1 MASLAEQDNPLSLPA
16 NKDCDVHVHHIS
28 CPNSGVQYAKDYTP
42 NNSIYRTYFD
52 DNPLKNA
59 LSQTKNN
66 LLYRIIVFK
75 TILLGSFGKAL
86 SKNWQSPIEMIQMG
100 KIEKLVLTELAA
112 MQKKGSSA
120 GNKARFLAM
129 QEDIKIL
136 LVDRNIPVISVWRIL
151 SEKKYVPYSYE
162 TFNRYCKMYIFK
174 SDNTTD
180 GQASAL
186 QSIPEKPASGHTDKE
201 LHPSASTN
209 SEPIIAGGDS
219 TSASGFVFNN
229 DPNEKDLL

>member
-1 MASLAEQDNPLSLPA
+1 
-16 NKDCDVHVHHIS
+16 
-28 CPNSGVQYAKDYTP
+28 
-42 NNSIYRTYFD
+42 
-52 DNPLKNA
+52 
-59 LSQTKNN
+59 
-66 LLYRIIVFK
+66 
-75 TILLGSFGKAL
+75 
-86 SKNWQSPIEMIQMG
+86 MG
-100 KIEKLVLTELAA
+100 KIEKLVLTELAT

>member
-1 MASLAEQDNPLSLPA
+1 MYITYLAPILAPILGFN
-16 NKDCDVHVHHIS
+16 
-28 CPNSGVQYAKDYTP
+28 TP
-42 NNSIYRTYFD
+42 
-52 DNPLKNA
+52 
-59 LSQTKNN
+59 
-66 LLYRIIVFK
+66 RIIRQIIQYIEHILMTNRLKMLYHKQKMIYYIELLFFK

-100 KIEKLVLTELAA
+100 KIEKLVLAELAA

-174 SDNTTD
+174 SDTTAAD
-180 GQASAL
+180 QTDTA
-186 QSIPEKPASGHTDKE
+186 QSTQEKPDSIRTDKE
-201 LHPSASTN
+201 PPSPA
-209 SEPIIAGGDS
+209 SEPIIAGGNTKS
-219 TSASGFVFNN
+219 SSGFTFNN
-229 DPNEKDLL
+229 NPDGKDLF

>member
-1 MASLAEQDNPLSLPA
+1 LASLAEQDNPLSLPA

-52 DNPLKNA
+52 DKPPKNA
-59 LSQTKNN
+59 LSQTKND

-100 KIEKLVLTELAA
+100 KIEKLVLAELAA
-112 MQKKGSSA
+112 MQEKKGSSA

-174 SDNTTD
+174 SDTTAAD
-180 GQASAL
+180 QTDTA
-186 QSIPEKPASGHTDKE
+186 QSTQEKPDSIRTDKE
-201 LHPSASTN
+201 PPSPA
-209 SEPIIAGGDS
+209 SEPIIAGGNTKS
-219 TSASGFVFNN
+219 SSGFTFNN
-229 DPNEKDLL
+229 NPDGKDLF

>member
-1 MASLAEQDNPLSLPA
+1 MSLPA

-28 CPNSGVQYAKDYTP
+28 CPNSGVHPNSGVQYAKDYTP

-52 DNPLKNA
+52 DKPPKNA
-59 LSQTKNN
+59 LSQTKND

-100 KIEKLVLTELAA
+100 KIEKLVLAELAA

-174 SDNTTD
+174 SDTTAAD
-180 GQASAL
+180 QTDTA
-186 QSIPEKPASGHTDKE
+186 QSTQEKPDSIRTDKE
-201 LHPSASTN
+201 PPSPA
-209 SEPIIAGGDS
+209 SEPIIAGGNTKS
-219 TSASGFVFNN
+219 SSGFTFNN
-229 DPNEKDLL
+229 NPDGKDLF

>member
-1 MASLAEQDNPLSLPA
+1 MYMYITYLAPILGFNTPRIIRQIIQYIE
-16 NKDCDVHVHHIS
+16 HILMT
-28 CPNSGVQYAKDYTP
+28 N
-42 NNSIYRTYFD
+42 R
-52 DNPLKNA
+52 LKM
-59 LSQTKNN
+59 LYHKQKND

-100 KIEKLVLTELAA
+100 KIEKLVLAELAA

-174 SDNTTD
+174 SDTTAAD
-180 GQASAL
+180 QTDTA
-186 QSIPEKPASGHTDKE
+186 QSTQEKPDSIRTDKE
-201 LHPSASTN
+201 PPSPA
-209 SEPIIAGGDS
+209 SEPIIAGGNTKS
-219 TSASGFVFNN
+219 SSGFTFNN
-229 DPNEKDLL
+229 NPDGKDLF